1 MVGFDSLILIGIVA
15 LLLFGPDKLPQ
26 YLRELGKIY
35 AEIKKAQRE
44 FERELNQQ
52 QNALVSKPVRRP
64 PSDKVLDI
72 ARKMGIQTE
81 NKTEDQLLSE
91 IAAAVN
97 SRETAEAVQTHEAA
111 EAVHSLETAAT
122 ATPQHALPAENSVC
136 PQGDKKDI

>member
-1 MVGFDSLILIGIVA
+1 MVGFDSLLLIGIAA

-52 QNALVSKPVRRP
+52 QSSLVSKPIVKA
-64 PSDKVLDI
+64 PSDKVLGI

-91 IAAAVN
+91 IALAVP
-97 SRETAEAVQTHEAA
+97 SQPA
-111 EAVHSLETAAT
+111 S
-122 ATPQHALPAENSVC
+122 PQEDFAC
-136 PQGDKKDI
+136 PQAGKKDI